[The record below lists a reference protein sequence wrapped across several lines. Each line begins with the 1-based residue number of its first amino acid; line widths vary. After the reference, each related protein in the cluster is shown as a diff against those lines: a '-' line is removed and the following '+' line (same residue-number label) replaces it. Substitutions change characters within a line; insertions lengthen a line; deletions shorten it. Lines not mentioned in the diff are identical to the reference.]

1 MPPPFFIAAI
11 LTQGGLGWQGPEIVM
26 ATKGQEAMASS
37 MLTGQA
43 FGNPADSAELR
54 TDAEIVTYVTN
65 LDC

>member
-1 MPPPFFIAAI
+1 
-11 LTQGGLGWQGPEIVM
+11 M

-43 FGNPADSAELR
+43 FGNPADSAEVR
-54 TDAEIVTYVTN
+54 TDAEIVTYVTT